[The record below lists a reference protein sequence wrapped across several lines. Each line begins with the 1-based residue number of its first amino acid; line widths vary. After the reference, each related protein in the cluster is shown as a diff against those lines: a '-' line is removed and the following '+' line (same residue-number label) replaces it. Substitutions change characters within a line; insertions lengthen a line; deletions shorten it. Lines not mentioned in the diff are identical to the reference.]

1 MAVFNYKKFKVSLR
15 ADSKKTQGLHVGDIV
30 RRQYF
35 DGRNVIYS
43 LMAVLETGTDANDQ
57 AYFIGALLEGDEP
70 QQTEILDF
78 ARITNLFDTDRSGAL
93 YLTASDS
100 QAPYMDVIDGIG
112 RNASLSWPV
121 NVAVPMNEDP
131 QSQYIL
137 EDSTL
142 ATTSYTKYYLGNS
155 RILHIT
161 KNSTA
166 GTVRLKQDFY
176 KYVANPNRVL
186 ISYKIKASKAIT
198 ATTSLEYV
206 DGVRIDGQID
216 VNVTTDWSYQFHA
229 ITVDWSGRH
238 LRSVKIALPNL
249 DDGDE
254 VWIADFNIILLSS
267 VANFGDASQMR
278 LGRLDGMSD
287 PVFGRL
293 NGYGGYLQ
301 KLFTSGSAHISGTL
315 TAGDENGFGA
325 TFYAGKIHR
334 NVLINSLAPTIT
346 GDADIEEN
354 VINPTGVGNVYR
366 FDDMITITA
375 QVKAWYQ
382 EHIGDQY
389 TFSFW
394 AYAMNPCQITVR
406 QNGFIV
412 GTLQIEAQEL
422 NAWKRHSITFDLL
435 EPSSATEPLTI
446 SLTPTFSSA
455 DDDEISSDATVI
467 AADTRIEYEDAL
479 LFSAP
484 QLEYGSLTTQYQA
497 TDSILDD
504 TDDYGAWFNRG
515 GIGGTIQN
523 PLLKLNFDGQGSIGT
538 RTRSFL
544 LRIDGSGYFANQN
557 ISWNAEGHVTFGEH
571 VTLDWSNL
579 TEDAQKSIIGR
590 KVTISGNDTIVVVK
604 GGNSGFDAYSPENLQ
619 LVTSFQ
625 NFTADEASFQ
635 WQYKNS
641 SGNWVN
647 IDGATSSSYTVG
659 PLSSLWND
667 DNVIELRIQVTV
679 ASMVIYDNYT
689 VRKMFVSGYEVRITS
704 NSGVSFHNGN
714 CQTTLQAKVYYRG
727 EEVTDLTGFAFL
739 WHKYTLPSTAEDTQ
753 FWTDHPELNRSS
765 DTLVL
770 NYAIGSQDRFVCVVS
785 TTDMFTYDFPI
796 SF

>member
-43 LMAVLETGTDANDQ
+43 LMAVLETGTDANEQ

-100 QAPYMDVIDGIG
+100 EAPYMDVIDGIG

-206 DGVRIDGQID
+206 DGVRVDGQVD
-216 VNVTTDWSYQFHA
+216 VNVTTDWTYQFHA

-334 NVLINSLAPTIT
+334 NVLINSLAPTIS
-346 GDADIEEN
+346 GDVEIDTDI
-354 VINPTGVGNVYR
+354 INPTGVGNVYR
-366 FDDMITITA
+366 FDDTITITA

-394 AYAMNPCQITVR
+394 AYAMNPCQVTVR

-435 EPSSATEPLTI
+435 EPSSVNEALTI

-455 DDDEISSDATVI
+455 GDDEISSDATII
-467 AADTRIEYEDAL
+467 AADTVVEYDDAL

-504 TDDYGAWFNRG
+504 TNDYGAWFNRG

-557 ISWNAEGHVTFGEH
+557 ISWNSEGHVVFGEN
-571 VTLDWSNL
+571 VLLDWSNL
-579 TEDAQKSIIGR
+579 TENAQKSIIGR

-619 LVTSFQ
+619 LVTTFQ

-647 IDGATSSSYTVG
+647 IDGANSSTYTVG
-659 PLSSLWND
+659 PLSSLWNE

-739 WHKYTLPSTAEDTQ
+739 WHKYTLPSTSEDTQ